1 MAIGSRFSRASAEK
15 APGEIT
21 FGDSEDGRPSKP
33 ETAPQAVASGVAT
46 GSGAGP
52 AMSGEADTAVGPHA
66 RTRSAG
72 IRKTFNVER
81 RLYDRLVD
89 YQFDHR
95 IRWESRVVNMA
106 LEEFLDRH
114 APASGESSD

>member
-1 MAIGSRFSRASAEK
+1 MAIGSKFSRASAEK
-15 APGEIT
+15 APGKIT

-33 ETAPQAVASGVAT
+33 ETAPQAVAPGAVIGSVA
-46 GSGAGP
+46 AP
-52 AMSGEADTAVGPHA
+52 AASGEADTAVAPHV

-72 IRKTFNVER
+72 IRKTFNIER

-89 YQFDHR
+89 YQFGHR

-106 LEEFLDRH
+106 LGEFLDRH